1 MADIFSS
8 RLTPIGRVLP
18 VRAVRPP
25 SALIVICCLG
35 LALGACSKC
44 DVPNLLPHQAAPQM
58 CHDGPS
64 PS

>member
-1 MADIFSS
+1 MTRTQSDIS
-8 RLTPIGRVLP
+8 RIAPPR
-18 VRAVRPP
+18 RARLLLLLG
-25 SALIVICCLG
+25 ALFA

-44 DVPNLLPHQAAPQM
+44 DVPNLLPHQAGPQM

>member
-1 MADIFSS
+1 MTMIVSHN
-8 RLTPIGRVLP
+8 PQKMRVAIE
-18 VRAVRPP
+18 RTVRPL
-25 SALIVICCLG
+25 SALLAICCLG

-44 DVPNLLPHQAAPQM
+44 DVPNLLPHQAGPQS